1 MGICSVQLKLAIANY
16 QEKIENLFI
25 LKIVLNHVFPNRKQH
40 KNWAKFVFLWASR
53 KKRVENL

>member
-40 KNWAKFVFLWASR
+40 KN
-53 KKRVENL
+53 